1 MRMRLPLSRRTRME
15 LPLRHSMKST
25 IVIPFSMFVRLR
37 SKIVPTFAPHFSH
50 PFLSNTEMQP
60 LLVTGVAVS
69 CFPSPI
75 ETCDWRNYPSSRK
88 SWLGLVLQSQGNAK
102 DKAKAERHLG
112 E

>member
-1 MRMRLPLSRRTRME
+1 MELLPLHKRGVRLPLKHIVNSD
-15 LPLRHSMKST
+15 
-25 IVIPFSMFVRLR
+25 IVIPFSMFVRLQ

-69 CFPSPI
+69 HFPSPV

-102 DKAKAERHLG
+102 DKAKAEPHLG